1 MDVPDKL
8 SRILSSKQRH
18 EDFSNILVP
27 QISPIVR
34 FIAYCIMPDHYH
46 LLIKSLEENSFLRYI
61 NTVETSYTRYFN
73 IKTKRKGPL
82 WQSSFWSVHISSNEQ
97 LLHTVRYMHINPT
110 TSKLVAKP
118 EDWQYSSYP
127 IYLRNPDLLTN
138 ILTDISIR
146 SVDEFKKFTESN
158 IKYQQ
163 KLKEMKKLFIE

>member
-1 MDVPDKL
+1 
-8 SRILSSKQRH
+8 
-18 EDFSNILVP
+18 
-27 QISPIVR
+27 
-34 FIAYCIMPDHYH
+34 
-46 LLIKSLEENSFLRYI
+46 
-61 NTVETSYTRYFN
+61 
-73 IKTKRKGPL
+73 
-82 WQSSFWSVHISSNEQ
+82 
-97 LLHTVRYMHINPT
+97 MHINPT